1 MSKKVKLRKQQK
13 EHQRKMDAPR
23 ISVKGRRSKSQEE
36 LEGVVSLARDG
47 FGFVVVEG
55 SDNDIFVT
63 QSKLRGALNGD
74 RVKVVVTKKKSDSRR
89 QEGEV
94 VKIIERSKRPH
105 IGILTVRGNQAWAI
119 IESARMPYDIRI
131 PIDSPKDLPEIG
143 GIQAANGVKVA
154 VVVTDWPRNSMEPV
168 GKIVDVLGESGKN
181 DTEMHAI
188 LAEFELPYRFE
199 PEVSQAADK
208 ISDAISNAEI
218 ARRKDYR
225 KVTTFTIDPTDAKDF
240 DDAISFIQLDEGRY
254 EVGIHIADVTFYV
267 KPGDIVDKEA
277 YNRAT
282 SVYLVDRTVPMLP
295 ENLSNKLCSLRPH
308 EDKFC
313 YAAIFELDDHAKVL
327 SEWYG
332 RTVINSD
339 YRFDYEQA
347 QQIIETHEGPL
358 AAEIGKLNDL
368 ATILRKNRFDHGAV
382 NFEGPE
388 MKVTVDAEGKPIA
401 VGQKVSKE
409 SNWLI
414 EEFMLLANKGVAE
427 FVTRKLPTLK
437 QPTFVYRI
445 HETPN
450 TEKLDSLRSFAK
462 VFGHTMGPTENT
474 KQTVRSLNSL
484 LKEAKGRPEESALQI
499 LALRS
504 MARARYS
511 TDNIGHYGLAFQYY
525 THFTSPIRRY
535 PDMMVH
541 RLLAMYTS
549 GGKSQDKDYFEKCCD
564 WSSQREQIAADAER
578 ASIKYKLIEFMQDKV
593 GQEFE
598 GTVSG
603 VTEWGIYVE
612 IDPTKIEGMVSVREM
627 NDDYYT
633 FDEEKYMVI
642 GKSSRRTF
650 TLGDR
655 VRVKVL
661 RASLEQKLLDYELIE
676 KLESESPVPEAPKS
690 DSGKA
695 AAGRGRKA
703 DAGQPDQ
710 SPAEKPART
719 RKSRAEKPPVKAV
732 TRKTAAKTAAKTA
745 SKATPKKA
753 TGKKADGKAAPKKAS
768 KPATR
773 RAAKRTAK

>member
-1 MSKKVKLRKQQK
+1 MSKKVNLHKQK
-13 EHQRKMDAPR
+13 KDQRKEQRGKRSDSPR
-23 ISVKGRRSKSQEE
+23 LSIKGRRSKSQEE

-55 SDNDIFVT
+55 DDNDIFVT
-63 QSKLRGALNGD
+63 QNKLRGALNGD
-74 RVKVVVTKKKSDSRR
+74 KVKVLVTRKGGEKHRR
-89 QEGEV
+89 EGEV

-131 PIDSPKDLPEIG
+131 PIESPKDLPEIG
-143 GIQAANGVKVA
+143 GIKAANGVKVA
-154 VVVTDWPRNSMEPV
+154 VVVTDWPRKSMEPV

-199 PEVSQAADK
+199 PSVSEAADK
-208 ISDAISNAEI
+208 ISDKITKAEI
-218 ARRKDYR
+218 ERRKDYR
-225 KVTTFTIDPTDAKDF
+225 KITTFTIDPTDAKDF
-240 DDAISFIQLDEGRY
+240 DDAISFIQLDENRF

-308 EDKFC
+308 EDKLC
-313 YAAIFELDDHAKVL
+313 YSAIFELDSQARVL

-382 NFEGPE
+382 NFERPE
-388 MKVTVDAEGKPIA
+388 MKVVVDSEGRPIE
-401 VGQKVSKE
+401 VGQKISKE

-427 FVTRKLPTLK
+427 YVTRKLPGLK

-450 TEKLDSLRSFAK
+450 LEKLDSLRSFAK
-462 VFGHTMGPTENT
+462 VFGHNMGPTENT
-474 KQTVRSLNSL
+474 KQTVRSLNNL
-484 LKEAKGRPEESALQI
+484 LTEAKGKPEESALQI

-535 PDMMVH
+535 PDIMVH
-541 RLLAMYTS
+541 RLLAMYCD
-549 GGKSQDKDYFEKCCD
+549 GAKSQDKDYFEKCCD

-578 ASIKYKLIEFMQDKV
+578 ASIKYKLVEFMQDKV

-612 IDPTKIEGMVSVREM
+612 IEPTKIEGMVSIREM

-642 GKSSRRTF
+642 GKSSRRIF

-655 VRVKVL
+655 VRVRVL
-661 RASLEQKLLDYELIE
+661 RASLEQKLLDYQLLE
-676 KLESESPVPEAPKS
+676 KLPV
-690 DSGKA
+690 
-695 AAGRGRKA
+695 
-703 DAGQPDQ
+703 
-710 SPAEKPART
+710 AE
-719 RKSRAEKPPVKAV
+719 
-732 TRKTAAKTAAKTA
+732 
-745 SKATPKKA
+745 
-753 TGKKADGKAAPKKAS
+753 
-768 KPATR
+768 
-773 RAAKRTAK
+773 

>member
-1 MSKKVKLRKQQK
+1 MAKKVKIRKQQK
-13 EHQRKMDAPR
+13 EHQRKMEGPR
-23 ISVKGRRSKSQEE
+23 LSVKGRRSKSQEE
-36 LEGVVSLARDG
+36 FEGVVSLTRDG

-55 SDNDIFVT
+55 SDNDIFVSQT
-63 QSKLRGALNGD
+63 KLRGALNGD
-74 RVKVVVTKKKSDSRR
+74 RVKVVVTKKRSDSRR

-131 PIDSPKDLPEIG
+131 PIRSPKDLPEIG
-143 GIQAANGVKVA
+143 GLQAADGVKVA
-154 VVVTDWPRNSMEPV
+154 VVVTDWPRGSMEPE

-199 PEVSQAADK
+199 PEVSEAADK
-208 ISDAISNAEI
+208 ISDAITKAEI

-225 KVTTFTIDPTDAKDF
+225 KVTTFTIDPADAKDF

-254 EVGIHIADVTFYV
+254 EVGIHIADVSFYV

-295 ENLSNKLCSLRPH
+295 ENLCNKLCSLRPH
-308 EDKFC
+308 EDKLC
-313 YAAIFELDDHAKVL
+313 YAAIFELDDKARVL

-368 ATILRKNRFDHGAV
+368 ATVLRKARFDHGAV
-382 NFEGPE
+382 NFERPE
-388 MKVTVDAEGKPIA
+388 MKVTVDDEGRPIA
-401 VGQKVSKE
+401 VGQKISKE

-427 FVTRKLPTLK
+427 YVTRKLPKLK

-450 TEKLDSLRSFAK
+450 TEKLESLRSFAK

-541 RLLAMYTS
+541 RLLAMYTQE
-549 GGKSQDKDYFEKCCD
+549 GAKSQDKDYFEKCCD
-564 WSSQREQIAADAER
+564 WSSQREQIAAEAER
-578 ASIKYKLIEFMQDKV
+578 ASVKYKLIEFMQDKV

-598 GTVSG
+598 GSVSG

-612 IDPTKIEGMVSVREM
+612 IEPTKIEGMVSIREM

-642 GKSSRRTF
+642 GKASRRTF

-661 RASLEQKLLDYELIE
+661 RASLEQKLLDYQMIE
-676 KLESESPVPEAPKS
+676 KVEAEAAEEDAAGAAAADGS
-690 DSGKA
+690 VAGSAAGAGTARKA
-695 AAGRGRKA
+695 AAPKVEVAPAASEVGAAAKKAARKA
-703 DAGQPDQ
+703 GGP
-710 SPAEKPART
+710 
-719 RKSRAEKPPVKAV
+719 KA
-732 TRKTAAKTAAKTA
+732 
-745 SKATPKKA
+745 P
-753 TGKKADGKAAPKKAS
+753 
-768 KPATR
+768 
-773 RAAKRTAK
+773 

>member
-1 MSKKVKLRKQQK
+1 
-13 EHQRKMDAPR
+13 
-23 ISVKGRRSKSQEE
+23 
-36 LEGVVSLARDG
+36 
-47 FGFVVVEG
+47 
-55 SDNDIFVT
+55 
-63 QSKLRGALNGD
+63 
-74 RVKVVVTKKKSDSRR
+74 
-89 QEGEV
+89 
-94 VKIIERSKRPH
+94 
-105 IGILTVRGNQAWAI
+105 
-119 IESARMPYDIRI
+119 
-131 PIDSPKDLPEIG
+131 
-143 GIQAANGVKVA
+143 
-154 VVVTDWPRNSMEPV
+154 
-168 GKIVDVLGESGKN
+168 
-181 DTEMHAI
+181 
-188 LAEFELPYRFE
+188 
-199 PEVSQAADK
+199 AADK
-208 ISDAISNAEI
+208 ISDAITNAEI
-218 ARRKDYR
+218 AKRKDYR
-225 KVTTFTIDPTDAKDF
+225 KITTFTIDPADAKDF
-240 DDAISFIQLDEGRY
+240 DDAISFVQLGEGRY

-308 EDKFC
+308 EDKLC
-313 YAAIFELDDHAKVL
+313 YAAIFELDDHAKVH

-339 YRFDYEQA
+339 YRFDYDQA

-382 NFEGPE
+382 NFERPE
-388 MKVTVDAEGKPIA
+388 MKVKVDEEGRPIE
-401 VGQKVSKE
+401 VGQRITKE

-427 FVTRKLPTLK
+427 FVTRKLPSLK

-474 KQTVRSLNSL
+474 KQTVRSLNNL
-484 LKEAKGRPEESALQI
+484 LKEAKGKPEESALQI

-578 ASIKYKLIEFMQDKV
+578 ASIKYKLIEFMQDKI

-603 VTEWGIYVE
+603 VTDWGIYVE
-612 IDPTKIEGMVSVREM
+612 IEPTKIEGMVSIREM

-633 FDEEKYMVI
+633 FDEEKYMVV
-642 GKSSRRTF
+642 GKASRRTF

-655 VRVKVL
+655 VRVRVL
-661 RASLEQKLLDYELIE
+661 RASLEQKLLDYQLLE
-676 KLESESPVPEAPKS
+676 KLPTE
-690 DSGKA
+690 
-695 AAGRGRKA
+695 
-703 DAGQPDQ
+703 
-710 SPAEKPART
+710 
-719 RKSRAEKPPVKAV
+719 
-732 TRKTAAKTAAKTA
+732 
-745 SKATPKKA
+745 
-753 TGKKADGKAAPKKAS
+753 
-768 KPATR
+768 
-773 RAAKRTAK
+773 